1 MTQYE
6 MTENLSRKANVTLEE
21 AKAALEN
28 GDWNML
34 TATHLL
40 EQEKF
45 RKMQELEAVAAGGEA
60 MAVQIAPEPQA
71 EAAEVAG
78 AEAVETAQ
86 TAEAVEGAT
95 ARAEKA
101 EAPKAQKRCHG
112 EGLKKLGLAIA
123 RLVARGNRN
132 RFDVRKGDEKVMD
145 VPVTALVI
153 LMLCAFWVCLPL
165 LVIGLFAGCRYRFSG
180 QDLGREG
187 LNGALA
193 KAADAAD
200 RMKKTVAEA

>member
-95 ARAEKA
+95 AQTE
-101 EAPKAQKRCHG
+101 KAQKRCHG
-112 EGLKKLGLAIA
+112 EDLKKLGRAIA

-132 RFDVRKGDEKVMD
+132 RFEVRKGDEKVMD